1 MTNLN
6 GKWAVLAIVA
16 MTLALL
22 TAATFAGSGPVL
34 AVKNSSTTLITAY
47 HIKGVKLLHVHTY
60 KPSVVT
66 VGSTFSMRAIV
77 FNNSSSTIT
86 FANGT
91 CTSQLSV
98 RFNKNVMIEPQP
110 AAASCKALPQSVALK
125 PGEQLLI
132 SSPNLS
138 GIAYRAT
145 APGMTNATMTFKY
158 EVEAI
163 TGKSPIGDSI
173 SKVLTFNILNSGP
186 QPAGLHPSSQPSP
199 LKLPVP

>member
-1 MTNLN
+1 MTNLD

-16 MTLALL
+16 MTLVLL

-34 AVKNSSTTLITAY
+34 AVKRSSTTLTSD
-47 HIKGVKLLHVHTY
+47 HLIKGVKLLHVHTY

-66 VGSTFSMRAIV
+66 VGSTFGLQAIV
-77 FNNSSSTIT
+77 YNNSSSTIT
-86 FANGT
+86 FADGT
-91 CTSQLSV
+91 YTSQLSV

-110 AAASCKALPQSVALK
+110 AAASCKALPRSVALK
-125 PGEQLLI
+125 PGEQLPI

-145 APGMTNATMTFKY
+145 ASGMTNATMTFKY
-158 EVEAI
+158 GVEAI

-173 SKVLTFNILNSGP
+173 SKVLTFNIRGSGP
-186 QPAGLHPSSQPSP
+186 QPADLHPSPQPSP

>member
-16 MTLALL
+16 LTLVLL
-22 TAATFAGSGPVL
+22 TAATFIGSGPVL
-34 AVKNSSTTLITAY
+34 ALKKNSTTLITDH
-47 HIKGVKLLHVHTY
+47 HIKGIKLLHVHTY
-60 KPSVVT
+60 KPSVVA
-66 VGSTFSMRAIV
+66 VGSTFSIRAIV

-158 EVEAI
+158 EVEGI
-163 TGKSPIGDSI
+163 TGKSPISDSI
-173 SKVLTFNILNSGP
+173 SKVLTFNIRGSGP

>member
-6 GKWAVLAIVA
+6 GKWAVLAIVG
-16 MTLALL
+16 TKLALL
-22 TAATFAGSGPVL
+22 TAATFSGSVPVL
-34 AVKNSSTTLITAY
+34 ALKKSSTATPL
-47 HIKGVKLLHVHTY
+47 HIKGVKLLHVHTF
-60 KPSVVT
+60 KPSFVA
-66 VGSTFSMRAIV
+66 VGSIFSIRAIV

-110 AAASCKALPQSVALK
+110 AAASCKAPPHSVALK
-125 PGEQLLI
+125 PGEQALI

-145 APGMTNATMTFKY
+145 SPGMTNATMTFKY
-158 EVEAI
+158 GVEAN

-173 SKVLTFNILNSGP
+173 SKVLTFNILDSGP
-186 QPAGLHPSSQPSP
+186 QPAGPHSSSQPSP

>member
-1 MTNLN
+1 LLVITNLN

-16 MTLALL
+16 ITLALL
-22 TAATFAGSGPVL
+22 TAA
-34 AVKNSSTTLITAY
+34 
-47 HIKGVKLLHVHTY
+47 
-60 KPSVVT
+60 
-66 VGSTFSMRAIV
+66 
-77 FNNSSSTIT
+77 
-86 FANGT
+86 
-91 CTSQLSV
+91 
-98 RFNKNVMIEPQP
+98 
-110 AAASCKALPQSVALK
+110 AASCRALPQSVALK

-158 EVEAI
+158 GVEAI
-163 TGKSPIGDSI
+163 TGKSPVGDNI

-186 QPAGLHPSSQPSP
+186 QPAGLHPGSQPSP

>member
-6 GKWAVLAIVA
+6 GRWAVLAIVA
-16 MTLALL
+16 MTLVLL

-34 AVKNSSTTLITAY
+34 AVKKNSTTLITAH

-60 KPSVVT
+60 KPSDVA
-66 VGSTFSMRAIV
+66 VGSTFSIRAIV

-110 AAASCKALPQSVALK
+110 AAASCKALPQSIALK

-145 APGMTNATMTFKY
+145 GPGMTNATMTFKY
-158 EVEAI
+158 GVEDI

-173 SKVLTFNILNSGP
+173 SKVLTFNIRGSGP

>member
-16 MTLALL
+16 MTLVLL

-34 AVKNSSTTLITAY
+34 AVKKSSTTLTSAH
-47 HIKGVKLLHVHTY
+47 HIKGVKILHVHTY

-66 VGSTFSMRAIV
+66 VGSTFGLRAIV
-77 FNNSSSTIT
+77 YNNSSSTIT

-110 AAASCKALPQSVALK
+110 AAASCKALPRSVALK

-158 EVEAI
+158 GVEAI

-173 SKVLTFNILNSGP
+173 SKVLTFNIRGSGP
-186 QPAGLHPSSQPSP
+186 QPAGLHPSPQPSP